1 MYQRYQPGQKNQ
13 HIKHGKPTVGEMQ
26 KMQNRQRGCETAS
39 KMPVSVPKQSAQN
52 RKEQSIKTDR
62 EKGKKSIAQ
71 WIPSG
76 VYNAET
82 KKILGMFSAEDL
94 LLVALIIL
102 LLDSQEKEDS
112 LLVYLLLYIL
122 ISDYVT
128 LPI

>member
-13 HIKHGKPTVGEMQ
+13 HIKHGKPTVGEMY
-26 KMQNRQRGCETAS
+26 KMQNRQRGCENAS
-39 KMPVSVPKQSAQN
+39 QTPVFVSKQSTQI
-52 RKEQSIKTDR
+52 RKEQSIKTER
-62 EKGKKSIAQ
+62 EKGKNPISQ
-71 WIPSG
+71 WIPSA

-82 KKILGMFSAEDL
+82 KKIFGMFSAEDL
-94 LLVALIIL
+94 LLAALIFL